1 MNKQISN
8 NSFPDEATCW
18 QAVEMRD
25 AQFDLRFFYAVRST
39 GIYCRPSCPSRRPRR
54 EQVSFY
60 ATREAS
66 QAAGYR
72 PCKRC
77 QPERDRSV
85 QAELVQQAIQLI
97 ETAPEA
103 LSLEALGRLLN
114 ASPFHLQRV
123 FKVATGL
130 SPRQYA
136 AGLRAGRLKQQ
147 LRSGQEVTGA
157 LYEAGY
163 SSSSRLYAEADA
175 RLGMT
180 PSTYRSGGKHMQI
193 HYTISDC
200 PLGRM
205 LVAATPRG
213 VCAVSL
219 GGDDAGLETSL
230 RAEYPNAQI
239 EPAADSLRHEV
250 ACLLDYL
257 NGLRP
262 RLDLSL
268 DVQATAFQLRVWE
281 ELRRIPYGET
291 RTYTQVAEAIGR
303 PKAVRAVANACASN
317 PAALVTPCH
326 RVIRGDGSLG
336 GYRWG
341 IERKKTLLSEERVRK
356 ALNGRAVA

>member
-1 MNKQISN
+1 MNTQPPN
-8 NSFPDEATCW
+8 HSFPDEETCW
-18 QAVEMRD
+18 QAVERRD
-25 AQFDLRFFYAVRST
+25 AQYDLRFFYAVRST

-54 EQVSFY
+54 EQVNFCP
-60 ATREAS
+60 TREAA
-66 QAAGYR
+66 QAAGFR

-77 QPERDRSV
+77 QPERDLSA
-85 QAELVQQAIQLI
+85 QAELVQRAIQLI
-97 ETAPEA
+97 ESAEVAP
-103 LSLEALGRLLN
+103 SLEALGRQLN

-123 FKVATGL
+123 FKAATGL

-136 AGLRAGRLKQQ
+136 AGLRAARLKEQ
-147 LRSGQEVTGA
+147 LRGGQAVTSA
-157 LYEAGY
+157 LYAAGY
-163 SSSSRLYAEADA
+163 GSSSRLYEEAGA

-180 PSTYRSGGKHMQI
+180 PSHYRSGGREMQI
-193 HYTISDC
+193 QFTLSDC

-205 LVAATPRG
+205 LVAATPSG

-219 GGDDAGLETSL
+219 GADDAGLESSL
-230 RAEYPNAQI
+230 RAEYPGAQI
-239 EPAADSLRHEV
+239 EMAADGLRSEV
-250 ACLLDYL
+250 ASLLAYL
-257 NGLRP
+257 NGRQP
-262 RLDLSL
+262 RLDLPL

-336 GYRWG
+336 GYHWG
-341 IERKKTLLSEERVRK
+341 LERKKTLLSDERARK
-356 ALNGRAVA
+356 AASA